1 MERSY
6 LCITKNPFERLSMC
20 SAWCYQT
27 LTLKALFGLHSTT
40 SSNRTAPKCQ
50 RGRVAMR
57 VLAID
62 YKRTIAGMPSFYSSQ
77 RNYKAK
83 LRSSRN
89 TRSVSFSS
97 SKKPYNLICLVLRE
111 DGDLY
116 SYSPKYSITK
126 ISLSLSNMIT
136 HIY

>member
-6 LCITKNPFERLSMC
+6 LCITKDPFERLSMC

-57 VLAID
+57 ALAID
-62 YKRTIAGMPSFYSSQ
+62 YKRTTAETPSCLLLVDKQQSQ
-77 RNYKAK
+77 
-83 LRSSRN
+83 
-89 TRSVSFSS
+89 T
-97 SKKPYNLICLVLRE
+97 
-111 DGDLY
+111 
-116 SYSPKYSITK
+116 SILLKHT
-126 ISLSLSNMIT
+126 ISLLLVP
-136 HIY
+136 